1 MLPILVIG
9 ASGAVGGFLLAR
21 LRAAG
26 YDVLALSRSARA
38 PRDGVHWLRGG
49 LDDAFI
55 APAVESVICVGPLD
69 QFVTWLQRAPVPAL
83 RRVVA
88 LSSMSADSKRD
99 SLAEAE
105 RELAQRLAASE
116 QRLALCCDAGGVTW
130 TVLRPT
136 LIYGAGIDR
145 SLSPIARWAQR
156 TRVFPVLAQASGL
169 RQPVHADDV
178 AAACVAALTDA
189 ACGRVLPLGGGE
201 RLSYAA
207 MLDRVRAGVGCAT
220 IPLPLRIN
228 LLRFMARISGRGSGM
243 VQRLTRDL
251 VADNRAAQ
259 AALGWSPR
267 AFHPGPECWQAVP
280 FPDPAARED
289 AQASIKK

>member
-1 MLPILVIG
+1 MPPILVIG
-9 ASGAVGGFLLAR
+9 ASGAVGGFLLTR

-26 YDVLALSRSARA
+26 HDVLALSRTARA
-38 PRDGVHWLRGG
+38 PRDGVQWLRGG
-49 LDDAFI
+49 LDDAFV

-69 QFVTWLQRAPVPAL
+69 QFVTWLERAQTPSL
-83 RRVVA
+83 HRVVA

-116 QRLALCCDAGGVTW
+116 QRLALRCAAEGVAW

-136 LIYGAGIDR
+136 LIYGAGVDR

-156 TRVFPVLAQASGL
+156 TRLFPRLAQASGL

-178 AAACVAALTDA
+178 AAACVAALTGA
-189 ACGRVLPLGGGE
+189 ASGRVLPLGGGE
-201 RLSYAA
+201 RLSYAE
-207 MLDRVRAGVGCAT
+207 MLDRVRAGLGCAT
-220 IPLPLRIN
+220 VPLPLRIY
-228 LLRFMARISGRGSGM
+228 LLRFVTRITGRGGGM

-251 VADNRAAQ
+251 VADNTAAL
-259 AALGWSPR
+259 ALLGWSPR
-267 AFHPGPECWQAVP
+267 AFHPGPECWQVAP
-280 FPDPAARED
+280 AADPVARED
-289 AQASIKK
+289 ARSSI

>member
-1 MLPILVIG
+1 MPPILVIG
-9 ASGAVGGFLLAR
+9 ASGAVGGFVLSR

-26 YDVLALSRSARA
+26 HDVLALSRAERA
-38 PRDGVHWLRGG
+38 QCDGVQWLRGG
-49 LDDAFI
+49 LDDAFV

-69 QFVTWLQRAPVPAL
+69 QFVAWLERAQTPAL

-88 LSSMSADSKRD
+88 LSSMSADSKRE
-99 SLAEAE
+99 SLAAAE

-116 QRLALCCDAGGVTW
+116 QRLARHCDAGSVAW

-136 LIYGAGIDR
+136 LIYGAGVDR

-156 TRVFPVLAQASGL
+156 TRLFPVLAQARGL

-189 ACGRVLPLGGGE
+189 ARGLVLPLGGGE

-220 IPLPLRIN
+220 VPLPLRIY
-228 LLRFMARISGRGSGM
+228 LLRFVTRITGRGSGM

-251 VADNRAAQ
+251 VADNAAAQ
-259 AALGWSPR
+259 TLLGWSPR
-267 AFHPGPECWQAVP
+267 PFHPGPECWKAAPVAY
-280 FPDPAARED
+280 PAARED
-289 AQASIKK
+289 TQSATAK

>member
-1 MLPILVIG
+1 MPPILVIG

-21 LRAAG
+21 LRATG
-26 YDVLALSRSARA
+26 HDVLALSRIGRA
-38 PRDGVHWLRGG
+38 PLDGVQWLRGG
-49 LDDAFI
+49 LDDAFV

-69 QFVTWLQRAPVPAL
+69 QFVAWLERAQTPAL

-88 LSSMSADSKRD
+88 LSSMSADSKRE
-99 SLAEAE
+99 SLDAAE

-116 QRLALCCDAGGVTW
+116 QRLARHCEAGSVAW

-136 LIYGAGIDR
+136 LIYGAGVDR
-145 SLSPIARWAQR
+145 SLTPIVRWAQR
-156 TRVFPVLAQASGL
+156 TRLFPLLPQASGL

-189 ACGRVLPLGGGE
+189 ASGRVLPLGGGE

-207 MLDRVRAGVGCAT
+207 MLDRVRAGAGCAT
-220 IPLPLRIN
+220 VPLPLRIN
-228 LLRFMARISGRGSGM
+228 LLRFVTRITGRGGGM

-251 VADNRAAQ
+251 VADNAA
-259 AALGWSPR
+259 AMTLLGWSPR
-267 AFHPGPECWQAVP
+267 AFHPGSECWQTVP
-280 FPDPAARED
+280 AAHPAARDD
-289 AQASIKK
+289 AQSVTSK

>member
-1 MLPILVIG
+1 MGCVLVIG
-9 ASGAVGGFLLAR
+9 ASGAVGRFLLPR
-21 LRAAG
+21 LRAA
-26 YDVLALSRSARA
+26 DHDILALSRTERVS
-38 PRDGVHWLRGG
+38 RDGVRWLRGG
-49 LDDAFI
+49 LDDAFV

-69 QFVTWLQRAPVPAL
+69 QFVVWLERAQTRAL

-99 SLAEAE
+99 SLAGVE

-116 QRLALCCDAGGVTW
+116 QRLALRCDAGSVAW

-136 LIYGAGIDR
+136 LIYGAGVDR
-145 SLSPIARWAQR
+145 SLSPIARWAWR
-156 TRVFPVLAQASGL
+156 TRLFPVLAQASGL

-189 ACGRVLPLGGGE
+189 ARGRVLPLGGGE

-220 IPLPLRIN
+220 VPLPLRIN
-228 LLRFMARISGRGSGM
+228 LLRFVTRITGRGGGM

-251 VADNRAAQ
+251 VADNAAAQ
-259 AALGWSPR
+259 TLLDWSPR
-267 AFHPGPECWQAVP
+267 PFHPGPECWKAAPVP
-280 FPDPAARED
+280 SPTVRDGTQTSVA
-289 AQASIKK
+289 K